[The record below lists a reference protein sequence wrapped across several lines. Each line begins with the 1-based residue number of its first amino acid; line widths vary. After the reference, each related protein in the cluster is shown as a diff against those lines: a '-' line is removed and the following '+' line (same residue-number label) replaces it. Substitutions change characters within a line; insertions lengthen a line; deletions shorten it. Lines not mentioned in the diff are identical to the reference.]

1 MTKKWNIMNIKK
13 LKNAVLC
20 SIIVAGCLLPSCSP
34 RSRYDKKLSKEL
46 ASGERFDSLFM
57 GIYLGMPEKDF
68 YAQCWKLNKKG
79 LIRQGETNTTVKYD
93 LKKQLDYP
101 AQMDF
106 YPRFNQ
112 GKIFEMPVKFVYKG
126 WAPWNK
132 KLSADRLLSDVK
144 DWYED
149 VYGKGFLKV
158 RHPEHGL
165 AYVKLDGNRRITI
178 FKENDTFV
186 WAVFTDMLVKNDWS
200 GVRPDSLRNESV
212 K

>member
-1 MTKKWNIMNIKK
+1 MNIESR
-13 LKNAVLC
+13 LRTMSWFRNIALTF
-20 SIIVAGCLLPSCSP
+20 IILSGCMLFSCSP
-34 RSRYDKKLSKEL
+34 RSKYDKKLRDEL

-68 YAQCWKLNKKG
+68 YMQCWELNKKG
-79 LIRQGETNTTVKYD
+79 IIRQGETNTTVKFD
-93 LKKQLDYP
+93 LKKELDHP
-101 AQMDF
+101 GQMDF

-132 KLSADRLLSDVK
+132 ELSSDNLQADVVK
-144 DWYED
+144 WYEGI
-149 VYGKGFLKV
+149 YGKGFLKV
-158 RHPEHGL
+158 RHPDHGL

-178 FKENDTFV
+178 FKEDELHV

-200 GVRPDSLRNESV
+200 GVRPDSLRYGE
-212 K
+212 